1 MFVWNH
7 DQRDCEADEHKKEE
21 LFRIWRSPTLSVVA
35 IEAGAAPMVD
45 IMDTGTSIHC
55 LGCAGHPFNPCACR
69 GCRWLALVL
78 FCPGEVHSGPKMG
91 WNLLPIQRDVSVSF
105 ESLL

>member
-7 DQRDCEADEHKKEE
+7 DQRDGKADEHKKEE
-21 LFRIWRSPTLSVVA
+21 LFSIRRSPTLSVVA

-55 LGCAGHPFNPCACR
+55 LG
-69 GCRWLALVL
+69 
-78 FCPGEVHSGPKMG
+78 
-91 WNLLPIQRDVSVSF
+91 
-105 ESLL
+105 